1 MRKVIYFPKY
11 RDVNVCKIIHTG
23 DLKDVVETGTGT
35 KKCCETY
42 VIYDFETN
50 GESSDKDK
58 RKRTKKIFIDSTD
71 K

>member
-42 VIYDFETN
+42 VIYDK
-50 GESSDKDK
+50 SSDKDK